1 MRARRDDLVLLALGI
16 AALAVYGALAEHGP
30 ALVDEY
36 LYLANARHF
45 SETASLDTRFYNSTA
60 ILNQGYPHQ
69 DMHAPGYVLILGTA
83 MAVFGHGLRT
93 AVALNATLYLAGA
106 FLLRRLVRELSLEV
120 RAQQVAAVL
129 FLALPLFLPY
139 VFWAM
144 PEVLVGVLALA
155 ALTSAASLAGPL
167 GAIVT
172 GLLLGCGMLVR
183 ESLVFV
189 LMPALVLLRS
199 WRRAML
205 ALAATGAFVLLVYM
219 PLSKNRGEGGTNFWR
234 ATRQGAAVEF
244 DALGDAGSGRI
255 APAASRAKDRAAAT
269 LAMLAGPLVSHTE
282 RWVLLSYLLLALLPL
297 AQVAQMS
304 AAQRGLYLTL
314 LASFLALVL
323 AMLGFFQVPPWSAPR
338 YLMLL
343 APPFLLWI
351 AAPAARGSWTLP
363 AGAGLAFLALTALT
377 LLAFNP
383 YVDLRRRRQQA
394 NTEYLERYIGNDARR
409 VFANDA
415 YLFGLRHYPVEVVVV
430 LPSLDAMRALDQQ
443 LAFDYVVLPT
453 DWPGLRE
460 FNRPR
465 RFEFV
470 NRDDEMAEA
479 RIYKRLAR

>member
-1 MRARRDDLVLLALGI
+1 MRARRDGLLLLLAL
-16 AALAVYGALAEHGP
+16 AALTLYGAFAERGP

-36 LYLANARHF
+36 LYLANARCF
-45 SETASLDTRFYNSTA
+45 SDTGSLDARFYNSTA

-69 DMHAPGYVLILGTA
+69 DMHAPGYVLILGAA
-83 MAVFGHGLRT
+83 MAVFGPGLRT
-93 AVALNATLYLAGA
+93 AVGLNAIAYLAGA
-106 FLLRRLVRELSLEV
+106 FLLRRLARELGFDT
-120 RAQQVAAVL
+120 RAQFAAALL
-129 FLALPLFLPY
+129 FLALPVYLPY

-155 ALTSAASLAGPL
+155 VLTSAASLAGPV

-172 GLLLGCGMLVR
+172 GLLLGSGLLVR
-183 ESLVFV
+183 ESLLF
-189 LMPALVLLRS
+189 LLLPTLVLLRS
-199 WRRAML
+199 WRRALL
-205 ALAATGAFVLLVYM
+205 ALAATGAFLLLVYM

-234 ATRQGAAVEF
+234 ATRHGAAVEF

-269 LAMLAGPLVSHTE
+269 LAMLAGPLVGHTE
-282 RWVLLSYLLLALLPL
+282 RAILLSYLLIALLPL
-297 AQVAQMS
+297 GTVAQMS
-304 AAQRGLYLTL
+304 ASQRRLYLAL
-314 LASFLALVL
+314 LASFLALVF

-351 AAPAARGSWTLP
+351 AAPAARRSWTLP
-363 AGAGLAFLALTALT
+363 AGAVAAFVALTVAT
-377 LLAFNP
+377 LAAFNP
-383 YVDLRRRRQQA
+383 YVDLRRRRQEA
-394 NTEYLERYIGNDARR
+394 NTDYLERYIGKDARR

-415 YLFGLRHYPVEVVVV
+415 YLFGLRHYPVEVVVL

-479 RIYKRLAR
+479 RIYKRLGR